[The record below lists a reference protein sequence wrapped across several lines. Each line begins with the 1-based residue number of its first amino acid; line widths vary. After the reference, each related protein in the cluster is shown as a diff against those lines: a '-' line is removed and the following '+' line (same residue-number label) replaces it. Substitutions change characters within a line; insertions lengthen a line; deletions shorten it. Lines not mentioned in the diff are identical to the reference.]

1 MSTELSVADIP
12 ALQETIAPSGAI
24 VPRSQVS
31 VAPLPDVSSSLMMQ
45 PLSQSGPITTPVDND
60 INVMISRIREH
71 MRDYSITDKLN
82 VSQTPTKSLKI
93 PTANGNVN
101 EISDKCLLA
110 FMSQNPGFLTSDREK
125 CSNVFVNYLSNGSVD
140 LNKLI
145 DLSMPNGN
153 IVRDASFYGNLY
165 SFCIDLVLFLTG
177 DEFKMADPVTRQNIV
192 NGVYNFVDQTIKYLN
207 KAIDTYKVMDIK
219 LANSGFDL
227 LYLLNLLNLK
237 RVSVGNT
244 PDDLMRTYAALQ
256 EATKRNV
263 DAYNAIMSQGRPTEL
278 TASKDPVIDELE
290 KAMQTKIA
298 ELDKQL
304 KILQENVKLVEK
316 EKTSLVTLVTN
327 KDILK
332 IDPESFSR

>member
-1 MSTELSVADIP
+1 MSTELSIADIP

-24 VPRSQVS
+24 VPRSQVNT
-31 VAPLPDVSSSLMMQ
+31 APVPDVSSSLMM
-45 PLSQSGPITTPVDND
+45 PPISQSGPIATPVDND
-60 INVMISRIREH
+60 INVMIARIREH
-71 MRDYSITDKLN
+71 MRDYSMADKLN
-82 VSQTPTKSLKI
+82 ISQAPAKTLKI

-101 EISDKCLLA
+101 EISDRCLLA
-110 FMSQNPGFLTSDREK
+110 FMSQNPGFLTSDRER

-153 IVRDASFYGNLY
+153 IVRDAGFYGNLY
-165 SFCIDLVLFLTG
+165 GFCIDLVLFLTG
-177 DEFKMADPVTRQNIV
+177 DEFKAADPVTKQNVV

-256 EATKRNV
+256 EATKRNI
-263 DAYNAIMSQGRPTEL
+263 DAYTAIMNQGRPAEL
-278 TASKDPVIDELE
+278 AISKDPVIDELE
-290 KAMQTKIA
+290 KAMQSKIT
-298 ELDKQL
+298 ELDRQL